1 MQIIL
6 KENGIEKKA
15 LVESID
21 FTRNVVS
28 VITGDE
34 IEKRRA
40 AETDRLVEA
49 IRDSLAALRQSE
61 GQDA

>member
-49 IRDSLAALRQSE
+49 IRDSLSKLRQSE
-61 GQDA
+61 GQNA